1 MRYSD
6 IEKDLSE
13 FLLTLL
19 TKIGCLPPRSHPDIL
34 LLGHIKKKFTLRFII
49 NGGGGQNKRGGFKD
63 FEKLI
68 NGGVKISGGVGQN
81 IEEKR
86 RK

>member
-19 TKIGCLPPRSHPDIL
+19 TKIGYLPRSHPDIL
-34 LLGHIKKKFTLRFII
+34 LLGHIKKIVYSQVHNKRGVKI
-49 NGGGGQNKRGGFKD
+49 NRGGFKD

-68 NGGVKISGGVGQN
+68 NGGGVKISGGGVGQN

>member
-6 IEKDLSE
+6 IEKDLPE

-19 TKIGCLPPRSHPDIL
+19 TKIGCLSRSHPDIL
-34 LLGHIKKKFTLRFII
+34 LLGHMNKIVYSKVHNKRGVKI
-49 NGGGGQNKRGGFKD
+49 NGGNFKD

-68 NGGVKISGGVGQN
+68 NGGVKISGGWDK
-81 IEEKR
+81 I
-86 RK
+86 

>member
-19 TKIGCLPPRSHPDIL
+19 TKIGCLPRSHPDIL
-34 LLGHIKKKFTLRFII
+34 LLGHIKRIVYSLVH
-49 NGGGGQNKRGGFKD
+49 NKRGG
-63 FEKLI
+63 
-68 NGGVKISGGVGQN
+68 GGSK
-81 IEEKR
+81 
-86 RK
+86 

>member
-19 TKIGCLPPRSHPDIL
+19 TKIGCLPPRSHPDIITIRP
-34 LLGHIKKKFTLRFII
+34 HKKKKFTLRFII
-49 NGGGGQNKRGGFKD
+49 NGGGVK
-63 FEKLI
+63 I
-68 NGGVKISGGVGQN
+68 NGGASRILKN
-81 IEEKR
+81 
-86 RK
+86 

>member
-19 TKIGCLPPRSHPDIL
+19 TKIGCLPRSHPDIL
-34 LLGHIKKKFTLRFII
+34 LLGHINKIVCSKVHNKRGVKI
-49 NGGGGQNKRGGFKD
+49 NGGGFKD

-68 NGGVKISGGVGQN
+68 NGGVKISEGWDK
-81 IEEKR
+81 I
-86 RK
+86 